1 MKRTLL
7 EIVQSIL
14 SDLDSEGVNSIEDTV
29 EALQVASVVE
39 DTFYNIVT
47 TRDIPE
53 HYRLIKLTSLSN
65 SQKPTH
71 FTYPSNVRRIDTLK
85 YKTTEGYTDITFV
98 DPLTFLSRTG
108 AEVNN
113 TVEVTDVHAG
123 TSLYIRN
130 DRTPSYYTSFDDQT
144 IVMNSYDAS
153 IETILQASKTQAFG
167 VIHPEFVKD
176 DTHVPDMDDVMFP
189 LLIAEAKSTCFS
201 LFKGGVDPK
210 IDQAARRHKSY
221 IQNDMYKTKRD
232 NKRPTYGRR

>member
-71 FTYPSNVRRIDTLK
+71 FTYPTNVRRIDALK
-85 YKTTEGYTDITFV
+85 YKTDEGYVDITFV

-108 AEVNN
+108 ADVSNA
-113 TVEVTDVHAG
+113 VEVTDVNAG

-144 IVMNSYDAS
+144 IVMNSYNAS
-153 IETILQASKTQAFG
+153 TEATLQASKTQAFG

-176 DTHVPDMDDVMFP
+176 DSHVPDIDDVMFP

-221 IQNDMYKTKRD
+221 VQNDMYKTKRE
-232 NKRPTYGRR
+232 NKRPHYGRR

>member
-1 MKRTLL
+1 MKKTLL

-71 FTYPSNVRRIDTLK
+71 FTYPSNVRRIDALK
-85 YKTTEGYTDITFV
+85 YKTSEGYTDIIFV

-108 AEVNN
+108 SEVNN

-130 DRTPSYYTSFDDQT
+130 DRAPSYYTSFDDQT

-153 IETILQASKTQAFG
+153 VEAILQASKTQAFG

-176 DTHVPDMDDVMFP
+176 DAHVPDMDDVMFP

-201 LFKGGVDPK
+201 LFKGGPDPK

-221 IQNDMYKTKRD
+221 IQNDMYKSKRE